1 MAKER
6 SGVTAAAGFLSG
18 GGAVGKQMRAIEWQ
32 NTPLGPPEFWH
43 QSLKTVVRILLTSRY
58 QMWMCWGPQLT
69 MFYNDAYGPTLGVKQ
84 QWALGASAREV
95 WKEIWP
101 DIGPRIEHVLKS
113 GEATWD
119 EGLMLFL
126 ERSGYPEETY
136 HTFSYSP
143 LADDDGKIVGM
154 LCVVTEETERIIGER
169 RLFSLREI
177 AAEVA
182 GNNTMAAVLEALQR
196 QLNNNLKDLPFT
208 LTYLFDDQGIARLA
222 CGSGIEAGHEI
233 APAA

>member
-1 MAKER
+1 MPKER
-6 SGVTAAAGFLSG
+6 TATGTAEILSG
-18 GGAVGKQMRAIEWQ
+18 GGAVGKQMRAIAWQ
-32 NTPLGPPEFWH
+32 DSPLGWPETWH

-69 MFYNDAYGPTLGVKQ
+69 MFYNDAYRPTLGVKHE
-84 QWALGASAREV
+84 WALGASAREV

-101 DIGPRIEHVLKS
+101 DIGPRIEHVLRT

-119 EGLMLFL
+119 EGLMLLL

-143 LADDDGKIVGM
+143 LADDDDRISGM

-208 LTYLFDDQGIARLA
+208 LTYLFDDQGLA
-222 CGSGIEAGHEI
+222 
-233 APAA
+233 